1 MCCIIATLPRT
12 VALYY
17 TTDTLNFV
25 MKKNYKEKDFYR
37 YLKDNLKGISLV
49 RIENTALLGT
59 PDIFAI
65 NSNNNWFPI
74 ELKVIKGN
82 SKPRFSP
89 HQIAFFYRFPKN
101 TFIMILKNINQD
113 LQITTS
119 RHSSKVCEVLL
130 YGGDQIQSLVARGS
144 KLEPL
149 AIGLADCLKV
159 FEQV

>member
-65 NSNNNWFPI
+65 NSSYNWFPI

-89 HQIAFFYRFPKN
+89 HQISFHVKHTKNAFI
-101 TFIMILKNINQD
+101 FIKQK
-113 LQITTS
+113 T
-119 RHSSKVCEVLL
+119 
-130 YGGDQIQSLVARGS
+130 LVAS
-144 KLEPL
+144 CYKLYPSTSILTLVSCGVKNLTPVACDLDACALFLEN
-149 AIGLADCLKV
+149 I
-159 FEQV
+159 

>member
-1 MCCIIATLPRT
+1 MQHYLELLQ
-12 VALYY
+12 LYY
-17 TTDTLNFV
+17 TTDTLNFA

-65 NSNNNWFPI
+65 NSNYNWFPI

-101 TFIMILKNINQD
+101 TFIMILKNINQN
-113 LQITTS
+113 LKITTS
-119 RHSSKVCEVLL
+119 RHSSKVCEILL
-130 YGGDQIQSLVARGS
+130 YGGDQIESLVSRGIET
-144 KLEPL
+144 KPL
-149 AIGLADCLKV
+149 AIGLESCNEMLSNL
-159 FEQV
+159 

>member
-1 MCCIIATLPRT
+1 MQHYLELLQKYNTS
-12 VALYY
+12 
-17 TTDTLNFV
+17 DTLNFA

-59 PDIFAI
+59 PDIFAV
-65 NSNNNWFPI
+65 NLNNNWFPI
-74 ELKVIKGN
+74 ELKVVTVIKG
-82 SKPRFSP
+82 SPKPRFSP

-101 TFIMILKNINQD
+101 TFIMILKNINQN
-113 LQITTS
+113 LKITTS

-130 YGGDQIQSLVARGS
+130 YGGDQIESLVSRGIET
-144 KLEPL
+144 KPL

-159 FEQV
+159 FEKI